1 MGNGVVEDNYQ
12 ISLNYTSPAVMDRR
26 LWLNYRGRKKTK
38 RNELDFTGRHSVS
51 YLLWFTAC
59 SYHSPGNEDGLV
71 RVDSVIGLLCSGQLV
86 ISVRVTECGRRGGS
100 ESAPTDP
107 WSLAGQ
113 GDRSSKVSPQHVC
126 MCVCVLTEA
135 RLPWQHHP
143 DRMCGYAFVGGWL
156 GAVAMVR
163 YFCIFLICVSRCT
176 HTHYYYVGL
185 MWCVCVFARPCK
197 CWCSTRVQMW
207 HPSRCWTATPSHR
220 WKRRS

>member
-59 SYHSPGNEDGLV
+59 SYHSPGNADGLV

-100 ESAPTDP
+100 VSAPTDP

-126 MCVCVLTEA
+126 MCVCVCLQKPGCHDNIIPTECA
-135 RLPWQHHP
+135 GTRLW
-143 DRMCGYAFVGGWL
+143 VGGWVL
-156 GAVAMVR
+156 WPWLDISAYFSFVWVGAR
-163 YFCIFLICVSRCT
+163 T
-176 HTHYYYVGL
+176 HTITT
-185 MWCVCVFARPCK
+185 WA
-197 CWCSTRVQMW
+197 
-207 HPSRCWTATPSHR
+207 
-220 WKRRS
+220 